1 MSTSEATSVAVR
13 FDRAGAAPLRNAASL
28 ALSAEDVAEAVTAI
42 DATYRRPDC
51 AGVCVADG
59 FGVKVT
65 VERGALQVHDGIGS
79 HRRTRRYD
87 RATHGLRRLVLV
99 QPEGFV
105 TFEALRW
112 CRALN
117 VGVLVLDA
125 DGTPT
130 LASTPRVT
138 DDARLRRVQALAPYE
153 PVGLG
158 IARYLLS
165 AKVAGQAHLVLG
177 RFGDPDAACFVPGT
191 RESFEERSAT
201 IAELAEAIK
210 GAETI
215 EEARQLE
222 ASSAALYFAAWA
234 GRAETAPTFAAKD
247 RGRVP
252 AHWSTFEG
260 RRSVLASSSA
270 NRKAER
276 PTNSILN
283 YLFALLEAE
292 AILACA
298 AVGLD
303 PGLGIV
309 HNDARGRQS
318 MALDVMEPVRPE
330 AEAFVLDMLE
340 GRTFRKAEFT
350 ETEDGHVRLRAPLT
364 HELAETMPRWARSLA
379 PIAEKVAH
387 MLGHAMEG
395 KYTPATPLTSAKLR
409 SAQAIVKARK
419 TEAVGRS
426 TRHAAKQ
433 RPAAPAALPL
443 YSCPRCG
450 GPVTNARHVLCEP
463 CQAGAGHTAAVRQTR
478 GRAIAARKRALKERV
493 WAFGTD
499 VDPAIY
505 RQRIWPKLGAVN
517 LAEIMEATGYSK
529 GHCSTIRAGT
539 WTPHVSTWPALARL
553 VGVSVPELV
562 AR

>member
-1 MSTSEATSVAVR
+1 MI
-13 FDRAGAAPLRNAASL
+13 AAQAP
-28 ALSAEDVAEAVTAI
+28 EDVADAMAAI
-42 DATYRRPDC
+42 EATYRRPDV
-51 AGVCVADG
+51 AGVCVG
-59 FGVKVT
+59 RWLRRQGHR
-65 VERGALQVHDGIGS
+65 EPRRPRSLRRNRPC
-79 HRRTRRYD
+79 RRTRRYD

-105 TFEALRW
+105 TFEAVRW
-112 CRALN
+112 CQGLGI
-117 VGVLVLDA
+117 GVVVLGS
-125 DGTPT
+125 DGMPT
-130 LASTPRVT
+130 LASTPRLT

-158 IARYLLS
+158 VARYLLS

-177 RFGDPDAACFVPGT
+177 RFGDPEAECSLPGT
-191 RESFEERSAT
+191 RETFEERSAT

-222 ASSAALYFAAWA
+222 ASAAALYFGAWT
-234 GRAETAPTFAAKD
+234 GRPETAPTFAAKD

-276 PTNSILN
+276 PVNASLN
-283 YLFALLEAE
+283 YVFALLEAE

-318 MALDVMEPVRPE
+318 MALDIMEPVRPE
-330 AEAFVLDMLE
+330 VEAFVLDMLE
-340 GRTFRKAEFT
+340 GRTFRKVEFT

-419 TEAVGRS
+419 TEAVGRA
-426 TRHAAKQ
+426 TRDAAKQ
-433 RPAAPAALPL
+433 RPAAPVALPL

-463 CQAGAGHTAAVRQTR
+463 CQAGAGHTVAVRQTR

-493 WAFGTD
+493 EAFGAD

-505 RQRIWPKLGAVN
+505 RERIWPKLRAVK

-529 GHCSTIRAGT
+529 GYCSTIRAGT
-539 WTPHVSTWPALARL
+539 WTPHVSTWPALGRL
-553 VGVSVPELV
+553 AGVEFPEQPTSPTT
-562 AR
+562 

>member
-1 MSTSEATSVAVR
+1 M
-13 FDRAGAAPLRNAASL
+13 AGI
-28 ALSAEDVAEAVTAI
+28 VT
-42 DATYRRPDC
+42 TYRRPDC

-65 VERGALQVHDGIGS
+65 VDRGALQVHDGIGS

-87 RATHGLRRLVLV
+87 RATHGLRRVVIV

-112 CRALN
+112 CSSLS

-138 DDARLRRVQALAPYE
+138 DDARLRRVQATAPHE
-153 PVGLG
+153 PIGLG
-158 IARYLLS
+158 VARYLLS
-165 AKVAGQAHLVLG
+165 SKVAGQARLVLG
-177 RFGDPDAACFVPGT
+177 RFGD
-191 RESFEERSAT
+191 EETAST
-201 IAELAEAIK
+201 IGELAQAIE
-210 GAETI
+210 GMETI

-222 ASSAALYFAAWA
+222 ASAAALYFGTWA
-234 GRAETAPTFAAKD
+234 GRAEAAPTFAAKE
-247 RGRVP
+247 RGRIP
-252 AHWSTFEG
+252 AHWSSFEG

-276 PTNSILN
+276 PVNALLN
-283 YLFALLEAE
+283 YVFALLEAE
-292 AILACA
+292 AVLACA

-318 MALDVMEPVRPE
+318 MALDLLEPVRPE
-330 AEAFVLDMLE
+330 ADGFVFDMLE
-340 GRTFRKAEFT
+340 ARTFRKAEFT
-350 ETEDGHVRLRAPLT
+350 ETADGHVRLRAPLT

-379 PIAEKVAH
+379 PVAEKVAH

-409 SAQAIVKARK
+409 RAQVIVKARK
-419 TEAVGRS
+419 TKAAGRA
-426 TRHAAKQ
+426 TRDATKQ
-433 RPAAPAALPL
+433 RPAAPATLPL
-443 YSCPRCG
+443 YSCPDCG
-450 GPVTNARHVLCEP
+450 GPVTNPRHVLCEA
-463 CQAGAGHTAAVRQTR
+463 CQVGAGHTVAVRQTR
-478 GRAIAARKRALKERV
+478 GRAIAARKRALKERSA
-493 WAFGTD
+493 AFGVD

-505 RQRIWPKLGAVN
+505 RERIWPKLGAVK
-517 LAEIMEATGYSK
+517 LADIMEATGYSK

-539 WTPHVSTWPALARL
+539 WTPHVSTWPMLANL
-553 VGVSVPELV
+553 VGVELGELTGTGER
-562 AR
+562 A